1 MLIKNK
7 SRLLALLLLTLAPAA
22 NAADQPKSL
31 RPPAVP
37 LITHDP
43 YFSIW
48 SFSDQL
54 NTDWPRHWTG
64 AINALCGQIRID
76 GKPYRYMGPGPET
89 SQPMTQTSLDITPT
103 RTTYQFESAGI
114 RLTLTFLSPL
124 LPEDLD
130 RISTPISYI
139 TWSAQSIDD
148 KPHTVQIYLDATGEL
163 AVNKVEQKVVW
174 DRQLGPDL
182 DLLRIGTEEQPVLA
196 KKGDNLRIDWGY
208 FYLAL
213 PKMKGNRSIAAAA
226 HTTRT
231 SFAENGTIPEADD
244 EKMPIEVKDNWPALA
259 CTLDLGDVG
268 REPVSRHVLVMY
280 DDEESI
286 EHMNKPLKAWW
297 RRWGNHPPAA
307 LADAE
312 REYKSIHERCEKFDR
327 ELMADLKKIG
337 GDNYERIGS
346 LAFRQAIAAHKLVY
360 GVDGTP
366 LFFSKENFSN
376 GCIAT
381 VDVTYPSAPMFLLL
395 NPTLLKGMTTPVL
408 EYAQSERWKFSFAPH
423 DLGTYPKANGQVYG
437 GGEKNEKN
445 QMPVEEC
452 GNLLI
457 LVAAIAHVE
466 GDADY
471 AKKYWPTLKKWA
483 EYLKEKGL
491 DPENQLCTDD
501 FAGHLAH
508 NTNLSLKAIVAL
520 GAFAKLCEQTG
531 NTADAGAYRKT
542 AEEMAAQWVKMADD
556 GDHYRLT
563 FDKPGTWSQKYN
575 LVWDKLLG
583 LKLFPPE
590 VAKKEIAYYKTK
602 QNKYGLPLDNRKTYT
617 KLDWILWTATL
628 ADNKDDFQALVD
640 PIYVFLNE
648 SQSRVPMTD
657 WYDTVSGKKSGFQAR
672 SVVGGVFI
680 PMLADEAMWKKWAAR
695 APKPK

>member
-7 SRLLALLLLTLAPAA
+7 LRLLALLLLTLIPAA
-22 NAADQPKSL
+22 NAADQPKSF

-48 SFSDQL
+48 SVSDQL

-64 AINALCGQIRID
+64 TVHALCGQIRID
-76 GKPYRYMGPGPET
+76 GKPYRYMSPGPET
-89 SQPMTQTSLDITPT
+89 SQPMTQTSLDISPT

-124 LPEDLD
+124 IPSDLEMV
-130 RISTPISYI
+130 SKPITYI
-139 TWSAQSIDD
+139 TWTAQSIDD
-148 KPHTVQIYLDATGEL
+148 KPHTVQIYLDATGEV

-213 PKMKGNRSIAAAA
+213 PKMKGNRSVAASA

-231 SFAENGTIPEADD
+231 SFAEKGTIPEADD

-268 REPVSRHVLVMY
+268 REPVSRHILVMY
-280 DDEESI
+280 DDEQSI
-286 EHMNKPLKAWW
+286 EHMNKPLKPWW

-312 REYKSIHERCEKFDR
+312 REYKAIHDRCEKFDK

-337 GDNYERIGS
+337 GDNYERIAS

-360 GVDGTP
+360 GIDGTP

-381 VDVTYPSAPMFLLL
+381 VDVTYPSAPMFLLF
-395 NPTLLKGMTTPVL
+395 NPTLLKGMTTPIL
-408 EYAQSERWKFSFAPH
+408 EYAQTDRWKFPFAPH

-437 GGEKNEKN
+437 GRETSEKN

-452 GNLLI
+452 GNMLI
-457 LVAAIAHVE
+457 LLAAIAHVE

-471 AKKYWPTLKKWA
+471 AKKYWPTLLKWA

-520 GAFAKLCEQTG
+520 GAFARLCERTG
-531 NTADAGAYRKT
+531 YYDLATAYRKT
-542 AEEMAAQWVKMADD
+542 AEEMAAQWVKMA
-556 GDHYRLT
+556 
-563 FDKPGTWSQKYN
+563 
-575 LVWDKLLG
+575 
-583 LKLFPPE
+583 
-590 VAKKEIAYYKTK
+590 
-602 QNKYGLPLDNRKTYT
+602 
-617 KLDWILWTATL
+617 
-628 ADNKDDFQALVD
+628 
-640 PIYVFLNE
+640 
-648 SQSRVPMTD
+648 
-657 WYDTVSGKKSGFQAR
+657 
-672 SVVGGVFI
+672 
-680 PMLADEAMWKKWAAR
+680 
-695 APKPK
+695 

>member
-1 MLIKNK
+1 MLIKNQL
-7 SRLLALLLLTLAPAA
+7 RLIALFLVALFTTAQ
-22 NAADQPKSL
+22 AADKQF

-48 SFSDQL
+48 SVSDQL
-54 NTDWPRHWTG
+54 NADWPRHWTG
-64 AINALCGQIRID
+64 TVNAMCGLIRID
-76 GKPYRYMGPGPET
+76 GKPWRYMGPGPDT
-89 SQPMTQTSLDITPT
+89 AQAMQQTSLEITPT
-103 RTTYQFESAGI
+103 RTVYQFESAGI

-124 LPEDLD
+124 IPNDLEQV
-130 RISTPISYI
+130 SKPMSYI
-139 TWSAQSIDD
+139 TWAVQSIDD
-148 KPHTVQIYLDATGEL
+148 KPHNVQVYLDATGEL

-174 DRQLGPDL
+174 DRQLAPDIEV
-182 DLLRIGTEEQPVLA
+182 LRIGTEEQPVLA

-208 FYLAL
+208 FYLAI
-213 PKMKGNRSIAAAA
+213 PKSNANHIVAAPAHQTRNSFIEKGSIPQ
-226 HTTRT
+226 
-231 SFAENGTIPEADD
+231 EDD

-259 CTLDLGDVG
+259 ATLDLGDVNK
-268 REPVSRHVLVMY
+268 EPVSRHVSVCY

-286 EHMNKPLKAWW
+286 EYMNKPLKPWW
-297 RRWGNHPPAA
+297 RRWGSHAPLL

-312 REYKSIHERCEKFDR
+312 RDYKNTHERCEKFDK

-381 VDVTYPSAPMFLLL
+381 VDVTYPSAPMFLLF

-408 EYAQSERWKFSFAPH
+408 DYAQSERWKFSFAPH

-452 GNLLI
+452 GNMLI
-457 LVAAIAHVE
+457 LVAALAQVE
-466 GDADY
+466 GDAEY

-483 EYLKEKGL
+483 DYLKEKGL

-520 GAFAKLCEQTG
+520 GAFARLCEQAG
-531 NTADAGAYRKT
+531 NTADAAAYRKS

-575 LVWDKLLG
+575 LVWDKLLN
-583 LKLFPPE
+583 LKLFGAE

-602 QNKYGLPLDNRKTYT
+602 QNKYGLPLDNRKSYT
-617 KLDWILWTATL
+617 KLDWIIWTATL
-628 ADNKDDFQALVD
+628 ADNQEDFRALVD
-640 PIYVFLNE
+640 PIYTFLNE

-680 PMLADEAMWKKWAAR
+680 PMLADEAIWKKWSER
-695 APKPK
+695 AKPKPQ